1 MAGAPVGYDHG
12 DVMVG
17 GGLLTTP
24 VEAAAGRCDRM
35 VHVPPPPRD
44 VTSAGTCGLAN
55 GAGERPPEASRK
67 PINLGMARFIGDT
80 VDALAVKFTAL
91 STPDDNKDSV

>member
-1 MAGAPVGYDHG
+1 V
-12 DVMVG
+12 
-17 GGLLTTP
+17 
-24 VEAAAGRCDRM
+24 
-35 VHVPPPPRD
+35 PPPRD
-44 VTSAGTCGLAN
+44 VTSAGTCGLAK

-91 STPDDNKDSV
+91 STPGDNKDTVKYAPAALLNALQHAAVMMVR